1 MKPTITIFRLA
12 NLPKALQKVTTG
24 FICIIDDKN
33 NPVKLKD
40 SCLNL
45 MQLIMQKNPQAGMVY
60 ADYEIVADP
69 STLKLRRT
77 GDKIE
82 EVHLLKHHIGRV
94 RDNQDYGKVF
104 LFRKSFLEQVG
115 GFDENLQYHFL
126 YDIRLKL
133 SEVSEIVHIANKT
146 GGSLYQV
153 SASKDKTNVFDYL
166 LSDENVQK
174 EAEIVLTNHLKR
186 IGAYL
191 SLNQKYHTRPR
202 HSNLHQGS
210 GQQATSPT
218 YAKAPVGKPH
228 LYPSTSQPKASIII
242 PVNNRPKFIMEAIES
257 AQKQTIQDVE
267 IIIVV
272 NGGKNDLTNQS
283 VKRYMKGGDKYIANK
298 PEVRLITVDINNIGY
313 CLNLGVNNAQ
323 GKYYIQLDSD
333 DRLKPAAVEKII
345 QKFESDPTI
354 GMVIGSYEVW
364 EKLDSSE
371 IVRDKNIP
379 VVTHSEWTDENGRN
393 NLLRI
398 NGAGAPRAIPIQ
410 LIKDIGYFE
419 MNENP
424 FARNYGED
432 YDMVLRISEKYR
444 IGRIYDPIYEVIRH
458 SGGTDHTIDQ
468 STIDRNDEAKD
479 WMRKETILRRQ
490 AINK

>member
-1 MKPTITIFRLA
+1 MKPTITIFSFQEKLIFAEVSNFR
-12 NLPKALQKVTTG
+12 KVLLHKISNIPQYLNKELIESDSEFIG
-24 FICIIDDKN
+24 FIDDKN

-40 SCLNL
+40 SCLDL
-45 MQLIMQKNPQAGMVY
+45 MQLAMQKNPNAGMVY
-60 ADYEIVADP
+60 ADYEIV
-69 STLKLRRT
+69 TK
-77 GDKIE
+77 DKVE
-82 EVHLLKHHIGRV
+82 GVHLLKHHIGRV

-104 LFRKSFLEQVG
+104 LFRKSFLDQVG
-115 GFDENLQYHFL
+115 GFNKELKHNYL

-133 SEVSEIVHIANKT
+133 SKVSEIVHIANKT

-153 SASKDKTNVFDYL
+153 SAFKDKTNVFDYL
-166 LSDENVQK
+166 LADENVQK

-191 SLNQKYHTRPR
+191 SPSQKYENR
-202 HSNLHQGS
+202 SI
-210 GQQATSPT
+210 TSI
-218 YAKAPVGKPH
+218 KP
-228 LYPSTSQPKASIII
+228 LKKASIII
-242 PVNNRPKFIMEAIES
+242 PVNNRPDFIIEAIES
-257 AQKQTIQDVE
+257 AQKQTIQDIE

-272 NGGKNDLTNQS
+272 NGGASDPTIQS
-283 VKRYMKGGDKYIANK
+283 VNQYLSEGNRYDPDKPK
-298 PEVRLITVDINNIGY
+298 VKLIVVDINNIGY

-333 DRLKPAAVEKII
+333 DRLKPDAVEKII

-364 EKLDSSE
+364 EKLNSGE
-371 IVRDKNIP
+371 IIRDDNIP
-379 VVTHSEWTDENGRN
+379 VVTHSEWTDDNGRN

-398 NGAGAPRAIPIQ
+398 NGAGAPRAIPMQ
-410 LIKDIGYFE
+410 LIKDIGYFD

-424 FARNYGED
+424 YTRNYGED

-458 SGGTDHTIDQ
+458 SGGTDHSIDQ
-468 STIDRNDEAKD
+468 NTISRNDETKD
-479 WMRKETILRRQ
+479 YMRKEAILRRQ
-490 AINK
+490 AMTK